1 MDRKAEAQF
10 VATVFHQAPAID
22 GVAQLSVVGSVS
34 GNYESC
40 WQQSKALVKFPV
52 LQFKEI
58 HHGQKC

>member
-1 MDRKAEAQF
+1 MARKTEAVF
-10 VATVFHQAPAID
+10 TATVFRQSPAVD

-40 WQQSKALVKFPV
+40 WQQSKELVRFPV
-52 LQFKEI
+52 LQLKEI